1 MAEKMN
7 LNFNFNLSFDKV
19 NIMKSYPEYCAGVGY
34 PAPFQKQIEMY
45 DFAFQYRNKTPRLIL
60 GARGYGKTDY
70 ITINGSGFELLKN
83 KQLKILLITKENERG
98 KEIVAEIREGL
109 SRQGVKF
116 ANRAKK
122 KIRLKGCRGKEDNF
136 TALTIRSRGLR
147 GRHPD
152 LIIMEDPITPEDT
165 SETERRRV
173 KKVYEE
179 LLKLS
184 KNIVIIGQ
192 PVHAEDLY
200 QELRNVIPTLEV
212 WYGAIPELD
221 ADLAVERSAGVSEA
235 SIQASYFGVIID
247 DNSLPFRN
255 IERVDYY
262 AKNNVM
268 FIDPSH
274 KGGDLTAIAIGG
286 FIGDVLP
293 VVGFAFKKAW
303 YDCLEELDA
312 ILGQFNVGRICIETN
327 GLGELPI
334 MQLRSAGLSGV
345 MGKNHTGN
353 KHSRIMNCAS
363 FVESLKLTQYSGASA
378 ILKSANDLFIERVRK
393 YEYNIKQDDPPDA
406 MAGLCGMIGII
417 KDD

>member
-1 MAEKMN
+1 MLN
-7 LNFNFNLSFDKV
+7 LNFNLNLSFNKV

-34 PAPFQKQIEMY
+34 PAPFQKQVEMY
-45 DFAFQYRNKTPRLIL
+45 DFAFQYRTKTPRLIL

-83 KQLKILLITKENERG
+83 NQLKILLITKENERG

-184 KNIVIIGQ
+184 KNVVIIGQ

-334 MQLRSAGLSGV
+334 IQLRSAGLSGV

>member
-1 MAEKMN
+1 MN
-7 LNFNFNLSFDKV
+7 LNFNFNLSFNKV

-34 PAPFQKQIEMY
+34 PAPFQKQVEMY

-173 KKVYEE
+173 KKIYEE

-184 KNIVIIGQ
+184 KNVVIIGQ

-212 WYGAIPELD
+212 WHGAIPELD

-334 MQLRSAGLSGV
+334 IQLRSAGLSGV

>member
-1 MAEKMN
+1 
-7 LNFNFNLSFDKV
+7 
-19 NIMKSYPEYCAGVGY
+19 MKSYPEYCAGVGY

-184 KNIVIIGQ
+184 KNVVIIGQ

-212 WYGAIPELD
+212 WHGAIPELD

-274 KGGDLTAIAIGG
+274 RGGDLTAIAIGG

>member
-1 MAEKMN
+1 MGILNLDFN
-7 LNFNFNLSFDKV
+7 LNLRSKKEIAN
-19 NIMKSYPEYCAGVGY
+19 SYLDYCKRSHY
-34 PAPFQKQIEMY
+34 PAPFPKQVEMA
-45 DFAFQYRNKTPRLIL
+45 DWAFAHKAEPRLIL

-70 ITINGSGFELLKN
+70 VTINGSGFKLLN
-83 KQLKILLITKENERG
+83 DRQYKILLITKENERG

-109 SRQGVKF
+109 EQNGVKF

-122 KIRLKGCRGKEDNF
+122 KIRIVGCRGKEDNF
-136 TALTIRSRGLR
+136 TALTIRSKGIR

-184 KNIVIIGQ
+184 RNIVIIGQ

-200 QELRNVIPTLEV
+200 QELRDKIPTLGV
-212 WYGAIPELD
+212 WYGQIPELD
-221 ADLAVERSAGVSEA
+221 KDLDVERSAGVSEA
-235 SIQASYFGVIID
+235 SIQASYFGVITD
-247 DNSLPFRN
+247 DNSLPFRRC
-255 IERVDYY
+255 EVVDYY
-262 AKNNVM
+262 GRKNVM

-274 KGGDLTAIAIGG
+274 KGGDLTAIAVGE
-286 FIGDVLP
+286 FLGDTLP

-303 YDCLEELDA
+303 YDCLEEFDY
-312 ILGQFNVGRICIETN
+312 IMGRYGVGRVSIETN
-327 GLGELPI
+327 GLGELPV
-334 MQLRSAGLSGV
+334 MQLRSAGMAGV

-353 KHSRIMNCAS
+353 KHARIMNMAS
-363 FVESLKLTQYSGASA
+363 FVDAIKLTKVTDVPPAFIQ
-378 ILKSANDLFIERVRK
+378 ANELFIERVKK

-406 MAGLCGMIGII
+406 MAGLCGLIGII
-417 KDD
+417 KDE

>member
-1 MAEKMN
+1 MLN
-7 LNFNFNLSFDKV
+7 LNFNLNLSFNKV

-34 PAPFQKQIEMY
+34 PAPFQKQVEMY

-83 KQLKILLITKENERG
+83 NQLKILLITKENERG

-179 LLKLS
+179 LLKLT
-184 KNIVIIGQ
+184 KNVVIIGQ

>member
-1 MAEKMN
+1 MN

-19 NIMKSYPEYCAGVGY
+19 KIMKSYPEYCAGVGY
-34 PAPFQKQIEMY
+34 PAPFQKQVEMY

-83 KQLKILLITKENERG
+83 NQLKILLITKENERG

-184 KNIVIIGQ
+184 KNVVIIGQ

-212 WYGAIPELD
+212 WHGAIPELD

>member
-1 MAEKMN
+1 MLN
-7 LNFNFNLSFDKV
+7 LNFNLNLSFNKV

-83 KQLKILLITKENERG
+83 NQLKILLITKENERG

-184 KNIVIIGQ
+184 KNVVIIGQ

-221 ADLAVERSAGVSEA
+221 ANLAVERSAGVSEA

>member
-1 MAEKMN
+1 MLN
-7 LNFNFNLSFDKV
+7 LNFNLNLSFNKV

-34 PAPFQKQIEMY
+34 PTPFQKQVEMY

-83 KQLKILLITKENERG
+83 NQLKILLITKENERG